1 MPEQKVSDTP
11 TARTETGNY
20 LYAPDNYRQ
29 IAPMQLRALVHR
41 APTNYTQDQQHAATT
56 LKVME
61 GQMKTVYV
69 LGAGFS
75 VEAGA
80 PTQEAILRETF
91 KISEADP
98 TTFDHTRFEEFTSFL
113 REQLHAADSE
123 FSKIEL
129 EDIFT
134 PLDRCL
140 AESSQFRGISLDKI
154 MKVRES
160 AFYVIGRTI
169 QVILNQTTNQKDYI
183 DNFATHLT
191 SLSSSRANTKYKKND
206 PVSVIS
212 TNWDILLDNSIY
224 KSLNATDHYDGVVD
238 YCCYIS
244 SQGESDKTITPG
256 LEKLGQGGFNV
267 KLLKLHGSL
276 NWLQCPRCARLY
288 ANFFEKEAMR
298 SFDFSTSCRHCD
310 KNFPEEM
317 GRHRLTQNLIMPTY
331 LKNLS
336 NPQYRIIWQ
345 NAGIEIS
352 EAEKIVFIGYS
363 LPQADF
369 EMRQLLSRMTRKNA
383 KIHVVDFLPLEK
395 QESLKMHWTKFFGRR
410 EISFSFDGAKAY
422 INTLHHSI

>member
-1 MPEQKVSDTP
+1 
-11 TARTETGNY
+11 
-20 LYAPDNYRQ
+20 
-29 IAPMQLRALVHR
+29 
-41 APTNYTQDQQHAATT
+41 
-56 LKVME
+56 
-61 GQMKTVYV
+61 MKTVYI

-80 PTQEAILRETF
+80 PTQAAIIREAFDLY
-91 KISEADP
+91 KADQNN
-98 TTFDHTRFEEFTSFL
+98 FDLEKFEEFTNFL
-113 REQLHAADSE
+113 RDQLNVSEDS
-123 FSKIEL
+123 FSSIEL

-140 AESSQFRGISLDKI
+140 AENSQFRGISLDKI

-160 AFYVIGRTI
+160 VFYVVGRTI
-169 QVILNQTTNQKDYI
+169 QLLLNNTTKSKDYI
-183 DNFATHLT
+183 DHFAAYLT
-191 SLSSSRANTKYKKND
+191 KLSSARANVKYKRTD

-224 KSLNATDHYDGVVD
+224 KSLQKNGSYDGVVD

-244 SQGESDKTITPG
+244 SKDENDTTVIPG

-288 ANFFEKEAMR
+288 SKFFIKETMHNFN
-298 SFDFSTSCRHCD
+298 SPTSCRHCD
-310 KNFPEEM
+310 KNFSEET
-317 GRHRLTQNLIMPTY
+317 GRHLLSQNLIMPTY

-352 EAEKIVFIGYS
+352 EADEIVFIGYS
-363 LPQADF
+363 LPHADF
-369 EMRQLLSRMTRKNA
+369 EMRQLLARMTRRDA
-383 KIHVVDFLPLEK
+383 KVHVVDYLPEGDG
-395 QESLKMHWTKFFGRR
+395 EHLKSHWKKFFGKR
-410 EISFSFDGAKAY
+410 EINFSFDGAKSFV
-422 INTLHHSI
+422 NSL

>member
-1 MPEQKVSDTP
+1 
-11 TARTETGNY
+11 
-20 LYAPDNYRQ
+20 
-29 IAPMQLRALVHR
+29 
-41 APTNYTQDQQHAATT
+41 
-56 LKVME
+56 
-61 GQMKTVYV
+61 MKTVYI

-75 VEAGA
+75 VDAGA
-80 PTQEAILRETF
+80 PTQAAIMRNVFELHRE
-91 KISEADP
+91 DP
-98 TTFDHTRFEEFTSFL
+98 DNFEKTKFEEFTSFL
-113 REQLHAADSE
+113 KNQLNINSDEFDSVD
-123 FSKIEL
+123 L

-140 AESSQFRGISLDKI
+140 ADGSQFRGISLDKI

-160 AFYVIGRTI
+160 AFYIIGRTI
-169 QVILNQTTNQKDYI
+169 QLLLNKTHKSKNYI
-183 DNFATHLT
+183 DSFADHLT
-191 SLSSSRANTKYKKND
+191 RLSSERAGVRYKRND

-224 KSLNATDHYDGVVD
+224 SSIQRNNHNAVVD

-244 SQGESDKTITPG
+244 SQDRSDISVTPG

-288 ANFFEKEAMR
+288 AKFFEKQSMH
-298 SFDFSTSCRHCD
+298 SFDDTLSCRHCD
-310 KNFPEEM
+310 KNFPEED
-317 GRHRLTQNLIMPTY
+317 GNHLLTSNLIMPTY

-363 LPQADF
+363 LPHADF

-383 KIHVVDFLPLEK
+383 KIHVVDYKSE
-395 QESLKMHWTKFFGRR
+395 ECRDSIIHHWRKFFGKRD
-410 EISFSFDGAKAY
+410 ITFSFDGAMSY
-422 INTLHHSI
+422 INDQEFQ

>member
-1 MPEQKVSDTP
+1 
-11 TARTETGNY
+11 
-20 LYAPDNYRQ
+20 
-29 IAPMQLRALVHR
+29 
-41 APTNYTQDQQHAATT
+41 
-56 LKVME
+56 
-61 GQMKTVYV
+61 MKTVYI

-80 PTQEAILRETF
+80 PTQVAILREAF
-91 KISEADP
+91 SLYEENPKK
-98 TTFDHTRFEEFTSFL
+98 FDSTKFDEFTSFL
-113 REQLHAADSE
+113 REQLNVVDSD
-123 FSKIEL
+123 FSNIDL

-140 AESSQFRGISLDKI
+140 AESSQFRGISLDQI

-160 AFYVIGRTI
+160 VFYVVGRTI
-169 QVILNQTTNQKDYI
+169 QLLLNKTTKSKDYI
-183 DNFATHLT
+183 DHFASYITK
-191 SLSSSRANTKYKKND
+191 LSSARAGVAYKVND

-224 KSLNATDHYDGVVD
+224 KSLLANKQYDGVVD

-244 SQGESDKTITPG
+244 SKDENDTTVVPG

-288 ANFFEKEAMR
+288 AKFFEKGAMH
-298 SFDFSTSCRHCD
+298 SFEQATSCRHCD
-310 KNFPEEM
+310 RNFPEET
-317 GRHRLTQNLIMPTY
+317 GRHLLSQNLIMPTY

-352 EAEKIVFIGYS
+352 EADKIVFIGYS

-383 KIHVVDFLPLEK
+383 KIHVVDYHSEGNSMPVRK
-395 QESLKMHWTKFFGRR
+395 HWLKFFGSR
-410 EISFSFDGAKAY
+410 EITFSFDGAKSFVDS
-422 INTLHHSI
+422 L